1 MKIVKLLQYCAVFLC
16 IVMLGACGQKTVP
29 VENVTK
35 IAEIADE
42 RNIKQSP
49 MFFADKLPA
58 KNTALLTQEEQERQY
73 AKFKNNF
80 VKIWKQTKPHKG
92 NLSFFRSYVQVEYKK
107 QGYAENLLRWSEKN
121 YQALAQ
127 NAQYTSFPSMA
138 KNGLVVSDTSLRL
151 APTDKP
157 YFINPKRSG
166 QAYPFDMFQNST
178 LRVGAAV
185 KIFHVSSDNAW
196 YYVEATNASGWVH
209 REDLAFTT
217 PEIEELWINANG
229 YVAVTHDNVQVANT
243 NFCET
248 VNLGTVFPL
257 IAEQAQGYIVAVPF
271 QDIHG
276 EAFIEHCFVAK
287 NNAVKMPLV
296 LTMDSVA
303 QLSEQLMGNLYG
315 WGGMYNNRDCS
326 STMQDLF
333 TPFGIWLPRNSA
345 QQAKAGQKIML
356 KNLSDSEKEN
366 TIRKMAIPF
375 QTLIYL
381 PGHIG
386 LYVGQYDGKAVML
399 HNLWGIRIYETER
412 FVVGKTVL
420 TTLYAG
426 KELQG
431 FSKSLMSRVQS
442 LTIVG
447 KGNEL

>member
-1 MKIVKLLQYCAVFLC
+1 MKRLKILHCGAVLLC
-16 IVMLGACGQKTVP
+16 IAMLNACGQKTVP
-29 VENVTK
+29 VESVPR
-35 IAEIADE
+35 IADE
-42 RNIKQSP
+42 ANIQQSP
-49 MFFADKLPA
+49 MFFAEKQLS
-58 KNTALLTQEEQERQY
+58 KNTVLLTQEEQEVQY
-73 AKFKNNF
+73 AKFKKNF
-80 VKIWKQTKPHKG
+80 VGIWKQTKPFKG

-107 QGYAENLLRWSEKN
+107 RGYAENLQRWSEKN
-121 YQALAQ
+121 YQALAH
-127 NAQYTSFPSMA
+127 NARYAAFPSMT
-138 KNGLVVSDTSLRL
+138 KNGLIVSDASLRL

-157 YFINPKRSG
+157 YFINPKRPG

-185 KIFHVSSDNAW
+185 KVFHVSSDNAW

-209 REDLAFTT
+209 REHLAFTS
-217 PEIEELWINANG
+217 PEIEDLWTNTND
-229 YVAVTHDNVQVANT
+229 YVAVVHDNVLIENV

-248 VNLGTVFPL
+248 VNLGTVLPL
-257 IAEQAQGYIVAVPF
+257 IAEQEQGYIVAVPF

-287 NNAVKMPLV
+287 KNAVKMPLA
-296 LTMDSVA
+296 LTMDTVA
-303 QLSEQLMGNLYG
+303 QLAEPLMGNLYG

-345 QQAKAGQKIML
+345 QQAKAGQRIML
-356 KNLSDSEKEN
+356 ANLSDNEKEN
-366 TIRKMAIPF
+366 RIRKEAIPF

-386 LYVGQYDGKAVML
+386 LYVGQNDGKAVML

-412 FVVGKTVL
+412 FVVGKTVI

-431 FSKSLMSRVQS
+431 FSKSLMSRIQS
-442 LTIVG
+442 LTIIG
-447 KGNEL
+447 KENEL

>member
-1 MKIVKLLQYCAVFLC
+1 MRKSLKLLHYCAVFLC
-16 IVMLGACGQKTVP
+16 IAMLSACGQKTVP
-29 VENVTK
+29 VESV
-35 IAEIADE
+35 ARIADE
-42 RNIKQSP
+42 TNIQQSP
-49 MFFADKLPA
+49 MFFAEKQPS
-58 KNTALLTQEEQERQY
+58 KNAVLLTQEEQEIQY
-73 AKFKNNF
+73 AKFKKNF
-80 VKIWKQTKPHKG
+80 VGIWKQTKPFKG

-107 QGYAENLLRWSEKN
+107 RGYAENLQRWSEKN

-127 NAQYTSFPSMA
+127 NAHYAAFPSMA
-138 KNGLVVSDTSLRL
+138 KNGLVVSDASLRL

-157 YFINPKRSG
+157 YFINPKRPG

-185 KIFHVSSDNAW
+185 KVFHVSSDNAW

-209 REDLAFTT
+209 REHLAFTS
-217 PEIEELWINANG
+217 PEIEDLWANADD
-229 YVAVTHDNVQVANT
+229 YVAIAHDNVLIEND
-243 NFCET
+243 NFCEK

-257 IAEQAQGYIVAVPF
+257 IVEQEQGYIVAVPF

-276 EAFIEHCFVAK
+276 EAFIEHCFIAK
-287 NNAVKMPLV
+287 NNAVKMPLA
-296 LTMDSVA
+296 LTMDTVA
-303 QLSEQLMGNLYG
+303 QLAEPLMGNLYG

-345 QQAKAGQKIML
+345 QQAKAGQRIML
-356 KNLSDSEKEN
+356 ANLSDNEKEN
-366 TIRKMAIPF
+366 RIRKEAVPF

-412 FVVGKTVL
+412 FVVGKTVI

-431 FSKSLMSRVQS
+431 FSKSLMSRIQS
-442 LTIVG
+442 LTIIG
-447 KGNEL
+447 KENEL